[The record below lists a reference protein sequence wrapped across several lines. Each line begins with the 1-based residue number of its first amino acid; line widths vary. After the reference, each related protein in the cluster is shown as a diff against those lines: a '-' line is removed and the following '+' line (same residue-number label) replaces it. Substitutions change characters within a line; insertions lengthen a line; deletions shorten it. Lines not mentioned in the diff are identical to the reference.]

1 MSESDKTPTDEKENT
16 NTGDSI
22 ESVTSVLTQ
31 LSVGNGNDNVI
42 LFQPNMEFASTL
54 IDMGFSE
61 NFIERAALATN
72 QMHRGKSKSNLKT
85 LNISISLYCWHLMS
99 GGVLH

>member
-1 MSESDKTPTDEKENT
+1 MQADST

-22 ESVTSVLTQ
+22 DTVTSVLSQ
-31 LSVGNGNDNVI
+31 LSVGNPNANVI
-42 LFQPNMEFASTL
+42 VKEPNMEFVSTL
-54 IDMGFSE
+54 IAMGFSE
-61 NFIERAALATN
+61 NGSKRAALATN
-72 QMHRGKSKSNLKT
+72 NTNSGKSKSNLKT